1 MTTSMPRA
9 CALGLLLAALCLFG
23 TEAELQ
29 PEALVSAIQDESPPP
44 VEHSKVAAF
53 VTHRYHSCL
62 AACHARLW

>member
-1 MTTSMPRA
+1 MRRA

-53 VTHRYHSCL
+53 ETLHR
-62 AACHARLW
+62 HA